1 MPLRILPKDE
11 QTKSESKWIS
21 KKEKP
26 KSWITKK
33 EKPAKKTNW
42 IVKKQPKTNW
52 ITKKE
57 AKEHDTTS
65 ARKWITKK
73 KPVRSPHQGGGRTNL
88 LEELG
93 RVEGEPSNRNR
104 RAEISRVHGELN
116 RGYKHGKRVK
126 KAIGGVAKIGK
137 EGIKRFLKFI
147 KTGKDIDKHGTKI
160 NIDKVVKRLK
170 KQGSPG
176 IETYFESTGKHPKAK
191 GKAAGGRIGLK
202 HGGSA
207 GAAKRG
213 HGAEIK

>member
-1 MPLRILPKDE
+1 MPIRIIEKTSDRHPPSEKEKRAQRQKEYMEKHGPQQPRRKRLAVTDKYEEVRKKLKDPTGFKPLRA
-11 QTKSESKWIS
+11 SKQGGGR
-21 KKEKP
+21 
-26 KSWITKK
+26 
-33 EKPAKKTNW
+33 AG
-42 IVKKQPKTNW
+42 KQF
-52 ITKKE
+52 
-57 AKEHDTTS
+57 
-65 ARKWITKK
+65 
-73 KPVRSPHQGGGRTNL
+73 GGRTNL